1 MFRIFSVDPPSS
13 FIKRKKSPQ
22 NSGPLSTDNPLYY
35 AVEDLSGTDTRTPV
49 DNAPNQPDLLYNA
62 LQEPYAK
69 GSDDPVWYGSSTADG
84 PHYNTLEGPY
94 QYGGSPRTNEPL
106 YNVLEAPSPSG
117 ADEESS
123 YGSLIVQNPVYDALQ
138 GPNPDKSSE
147 NLLYSSSMEVQH
159 PNDSENVPVY
169 AVAYEKGK

>member
-13 FIKRKKSPQ
+13 SIKRKKCPQ

-35 AVEDLSGTDTRTPV
+35 AVEDLSGTDTGTPV
-49 DNAPNQPDLLYNA
+49 DNAP
-62 LQEPYAK
+62 QEPYAK
-69 GSDDPVWYGSSTADG
+69 GSEDPVWYGSLTADG

-94 QYGGSPRTNEPL
+94 EYGGSPRTNEPL
-106 YNVLEAPSPSG
+106 YNVLEAPNHSG

-123 YGSLIVQNPVYDALQ
+123 YGSLIVQNPVYDGLQ
-138 GPNPDKSSE
+138 GPDPDKSSE

-159 PNDSENVPVY
+159 PDDSENVPVY